1 MPAEPEHQIIL
12 PIRPFPIRLALAAAT
27 LAALLLLGGFV
38 YWKLF
43 RVVPVTYADDVENFK
58 YGSIG
63 TNPSTG
69 LPYYIWMVLPRIF
82 PEYLPGNGGYASVG
96 MTWEPGHETPVGFT
110 KMTIGFPR
118 IAVNCAACHSA
129 PFRKHGESVP
139 TIYPG
144 APAHQFNPQAF
155 LRFLAKSARDD
166 RFNADII
173 LKEIE
178 YFVPLSK
185 ADRALY
191 RYVII
196 PRTRAS
202 LLEQAKGNSWQDTR
216 PDWGCGRIDPFN
228 PVKFGTLKMD
238 PSKDTDGQN
247 AYQTVGNSD
256 MEPIWGMKGRDGTPL
271 HWDGLESS
279 LEEVVISGAIGDG
292 TAMKDVD
299 YPSLKRLQKI
309 IEELPVPPFP
319 YEKDQNSPY
328 RRDEKR
334 IRRGAEVYES
344 AGCAECHA
352 PGRKRTYQVIPIEEV
367 QTDPERHK
375 LWGKD
380 AAARYND
387 YAKGYPWKFSKF
399 VGTNGPGGGYVSP
412 DLRGIWLRAPYL
424 HNGSVPTLRDLLE
437 PPAKR
442 RDWFYR
448 GNDEYDPVKGG
459 WVADQPRSDVN
470 DGRPFTPFNVFAY
483 KYGKKGEVIEKTPV
497 KGNGNGGH
505 LWGVDLPAEDKDA
518 LVEYLKSL

>member
-1 MPAEPEHQIIL
+1 MPAEPEHQII
-12 PIRPFPIRLALAAAT
+12 RPVRPVPYRLAIAAT
-27 LAALLLLGGFV
+27 ALLAALALGGFA

-43 RVVPVTYADDVENFK
+43 RVVPVEYADDVENFK

-129 PFRKHGESVP
+129 PFRKKGQTTP

-155 LRFLAKSARDD
+155 LRFLARSARDD
-166 RFNADII
+166 RFNADVI

-178 YFVPLSK
+178 YFVPLSA

-191 RYVII
+191 RYAII
-196 PRTRAS
+196 PQTRAA
-202 LLEQAKGNSWQDTR
+202 LLAQAEGNSWQESR

-238 PSKDTDGQN
+238 PKRDTDGTDR
-247 AYQTVGNSD
+247 YDTVGNSD
-256 MEPIWGMKGRDGTPL
+256 MEPIWGMKGRDGGRL

-299 YPSLKRLQKI
+299 YPALKRLQKTL
-309 IEELPVPPFP
+309 EDLPVPPFP
-319 YEKDQNSPY
+319 YEEGPESPY
-328 RRDEKR
+328 RRDTDA
-334 IRRGAEVYES
+334 IRKGAQVYES
-344 AGCAECHA
+344 AGCATCHT
-352 PGRKRTYQVIPIEEV
+352 PGRERTYKVIPMAEV
-367 QTDPERHK
+367 GTDPERHK

-380 AAARYND
+380 AAALYND
-387 YAKGYPWKFSKF
+387 YAKGYPWQFSKF
-399 VGTNGPGGGYVSP
+399 VGTNGPGEGYVSP
-412 DLRGIWLRAPYL
+412 DLRGIWLRGPYL
-424 HNGSVPTLRDLLE
+424 HNGSVPTLRDVLK
-437 PPAKR
+437 PPGDRPAS
-442 RDWFYR
+442 FYR
-448 GNDEYDPVKGG
+448 GNDEYDPVNGG
-459 WVADQPRSDVN
+459 WACDRPRSDVN
-470 DGRPFTPFNVFAY
+470 DGRPFTRFDVYLDPKN
-483 KYGKKGEVIEKTPV
+483 KTGPI

-505 LWGVDLPAEDKDA
+505 VWGVELSPADKDA